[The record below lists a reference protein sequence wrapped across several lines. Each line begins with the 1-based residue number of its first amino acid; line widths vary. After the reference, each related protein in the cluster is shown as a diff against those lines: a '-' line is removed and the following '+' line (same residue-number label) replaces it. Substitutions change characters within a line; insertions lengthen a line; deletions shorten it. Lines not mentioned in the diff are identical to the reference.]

1 VTVRIP
7 LGVSVRFSTSE
18 LFGAMLLQGANL
30 TAPSYKVSWR
40 DEAAPA
46 SGVDD
51 DHLSRRVVI
60 TVRPR

>member
-1 VTVRIP
+1 M
-7 LGVSVRFSTSE
+7 S
-18 LFGAMLLQGANL
+18 GAWRLDDSGMLEHLRESNDARS
-30 TAPSYKVSWR
+30 AWR

-46 SGVDD
+46 SGVD